1 MGINTAKSKLKVDP
15 IIDQG
20 LSLVMDFLGGLQ
32 FFVTILQPKPGQ
44 SMDKY
49 CQGMV
54 FGLEGSKLL
63 VKVANTLINPIGKDG
78 KAQSTFSKKKMP
90 DVMDVVGKISEG
102 IMNTAKES
110 VQFTGNEEL

>member
-1 MGINTAKSKLKVDP
+1 
-15 IIDQG
+15 
-20 LSLVMDFLGGLQ
+20 
-32 FFVTILQPKPGQ
+32 
-44 SMDKY
+44 MDKY

-78 KAQSTFSKKKMP
+78 KAQSTFSKKKIMP

-102 IMNTAKES
+102 IMNTAKDS
-110 VQFTGNEEL
+110 VQFTGNDEL